1 MRVKAL
7 KKYVMLLIT
16 AGLFGIVFAYW
27 SLNLHNGSI
36 FNLIGF
42 ISIVISVLSVIG
54 CIIIGLGYKKGREN
68 VDKILRIVEDDK

>member
-27 SLNLHNGSI
+27 PLKLYNGSI

-54 CIIIGLGYKKGREN
+54 CIIIGTVNCCPYCDIGDCML
-68 VDKILRIVEDDK
+68 